1 MLLVVEP
8 LHWAA
13 ASHLQLKKA
22 YLQPDKCETFL
33 RVRQAWCHHSTSDC
47 NDWFKK
53 WNLYADFMKK
63 LLVTNP
69 MMLTGVGKITWC
81 LAIIGVYLRVCS
93 MLQ

>member
-69 MMLTGVGKITWC
+69 MMLTGVGKITWY
-81 LAIIGVYLRVCS
+81 LAIIGVYLRVRS